1 MSETRVLLIE
11 DQSALARTYCGFL
24 EAEPY
29 HVEHVDTGGEALAKL
44 SESPAAVLLDLKLPD
59 MDGFEILEWIR
70 GRGLDVPVIVI
81 TAHGSM
87 QTAIEAMRAGAAD
100 FLVKPFAA
108 ERLKVT
114 LRNVLEKQSLT
125 KTVETY
131 RERIDRSTFHGFIG
145 SSLPMQAVYR
155 AIESAA
161 SSEATVFLTGESGTG
176 KEVAARAVHD
186 LSERRGEFVPVNCAA
201 IPRDLMESEIFGHV
215 KGAFTGAIADR
226 EGAARRA
233 HEGTL
238 FLDEICELEPSLQ
251 AKLLR
256 FLQTG
261 QISRIGGDVEDVDV
275 RIICATNRNPT
286 EEVRSGRFREDL
298 YYRLHVI
305 PIDLPALR
313 ERGDDVVEIATHFF
327 RTYAEQEGR
336 PFEQLDESAQARLK
350 QHSWPGNVRELQNVV
365 RNTIVMHHAPVVG
378 AAALAA
384 IEGNGVPQ
392 RPTISADRTRVFDRL
407 AEEIRPLAE
416 VERQA
421 IERALS
427 LCEGD
432 IRKASVFLEIAPATI
447 YRKLKSWRSR
457 AS

>member
-1 MSETRVLLIE
+1 MSQAQILLIE
-11 DQSALARTYCGFL
+11 DQGALARTYCGFL
-24 EAEPY
+24 QTEPY
-29 HVEHVDTGGEALAKL
+29 QVEHVDTGAKALAKL
-44 SESPAAVLLDLKLPD
+44 SERPAAVLLDLKLPD

-70 GRGLDVPVIVI
+70 AEGLDLPVVVI

-125 KTVETY
+125 ETVQTY
-131 RERIDRSTFHGFIG
+131 RERIDRSTFRGFIG
-145 SSLPMQAVYR
+145 SSLAMQAVYR

-161 SSEATVFLTGESGTG
+161 SSEATVFLSGESGTG

-186 LSERRGEFVPVNCAA
+186 LSERPGEFVPLNCAA
-201 IPRDLMESEIFGHV
+201 IPRDLMESEIFGHA

-233 HEGTL
+233 HRGTL
-238 FLDEICELEPSLQ
+238 FLDEICELEPALQ

-275 RIICATNRNPT
+275 RIVCATNRDST
-286 EEVRSGRFREDL
+286 DEVRAGRFREDL

-305 PIDLPALR
+305 PIHLPALR
-313 ERGDDVVEIATHFF
+313 ERTDDVVEIATHFF
-327 RTYAEQEGR
+327 RIYAAQEGR
-336 PFEQLDESAQARLK
+336 SFERLDEAAQARLK
-350 QHSWPGNVRELQNVV
+350 QHPWPGNVRELQNVV

-384 IEGNGVPQ
+384 IEADAASP
-392 RPTISADRTRVFDRL
+392 RPRISADRTRVFDRL
-407 AEEIRPLAE
+407 ADEIRPLAD

-427 LCEGD
+427 LCDGD
-432 IRKASVFLEIAPATI
+432 IRKASLFLEIAPATI